1 MNEDST
7 SSLPYSSSSTTEKTE
22 ILYGNDNIQR
32 MVLEAYSQIKEQHDS
47 CMDRTEVAMAVTY
60 DAIWNGVLDL
70 KKRGIKIRCI
80 VEATPENIVYCKK
93 LIQVAQ
99 VRHLTAVR
107 SNFGIVDRTLCLLHT
122 IANEQQ
128 PLSHAIITNVK
139 GIVDAQQYLFETLW
153 SKAIPIEKKIREIE
167 EGIVDDFIETL
178 SDNDEIHA
186 VLKHLLTS
194 TMRELLIIF
203 PTINTFVRFEK
214 EGMIQSLKEEAKRG
228 VKTRM
233 LIQRTY
239 AVKNDKN
246 NKYNFKSNEETIIQ
260 ELLKDP
266 LIEVQYL
273 NKLSNSKLITILS
286 DTQLSLTIEVKDDT
300 APTTNEATGL
310 ASYSNSESTVL
321 SYVSIFETLWT
332 QAELKT
338 QNVI

>member
-1 MNEDST
+1 MNETNS
-7 SSLPYSSSSTTEKTE
+7 SSLPTSSSLPEKTE

-32 MVLEAYSQIKEQHDS
+32 VVLEAYSQIKEQHDS
-47 CMDRTEVAMAVTY
+47 CMDRTELAMAVTY
-60 DAIWNGVLDL
+60 DAIWNGVVDL

-80 VEATPENIVYCKK
+80 VEATPENIIYCKK
-93 LIQVAQ
+93 LMQVAQ
-99 VRHLTAVR
+99 VRHLAAVR
-107 SNFGIVDRTLCLLHT
+107 SNFGIVDRKQCLFHT

-167 EGIVDDFIETL
+167 EGVIDEFIETL

-186 VLKHLLTS
+186 VLERLLKS
-194 TMRELLIIF
+194 TMREVLVIL
-203 PTINTFVRFEK
+203 PTINTFIRFEN
-214 EGMIQSLKEEAKRG
+214 EGLIQLLKEEAKRG

-239 AVKNDKN
+239 AAKNDN
-246 NKYNFKSNEETIIQ
+246 TNKDNFISNEETNIQ
-260 ELLKDP
+260 ELFKDA

-273 NKLSNSKLITILS
+273 NKLSNSKLITIIS
-286 DTQLSLTIEVKDDT
+286 DTRLSLTIEVNDDT
-300 APTTNEATGL
+300 APTTNEAIGL
-310 ASYSNSESTVL
+310 ATYSNSESTVL

-332 QAELKT
+332 QTELKT

>member
-1 MNEDST
+1 M
-7 SSLPYSSSSTTEKTE
+7 
-22 ILYGNDNIQR
+22 
-32 MVLEAYSQIKEQHDS
+32 
-47 CMDRTEVAMAVTY
+47 
-60 DAIWNGVLDL
+60 
-70 KKRGIKIRCI
+70 
-80 VEATPENIVYCKK
+80 
-93 LIQVAQ
+93 
-99 VRHLTAVR
+99 
-107 SNFGIVDRTLCLLHT
+107 
-122 IANEQQ
+122 
-128 PLSHAIITNVK
+128 K

-153 SKAIPIEKKIREIE
+153 SKAMPIEKKIREIE
-167 EGIVDDFIETL
+167 EGVIDEFIETL

-246 NKYNFKSNEETIIQ
+246 TNEETIIQ

-273 NKLSNSKLITILS
+273 KKLSNGKLITILS
-286 DTQLSLTIEVKDDT
+286 DTRLSLTIEVKDDT
-300 APTTNEATGL
+300 APTTNEAIGL